1 MQSRQGWIVA
11 LPTPSARVQWSNERG
26 SKIVKGKNVQGKNV
40 LYQFLQNDLRNRSE
54 EGFRWFV
61 RELMAL
67 GIWFP
72 RSAYAVLPIALPH
85 VVRDRNCRK
94 RGKGTEEQWGSPDE
108 SGYIRDDNSRIKSL
122 VRSFPIESDF
132 APYKNNKLGAGFV
145 AAHIWPET
153 TGQAL
158 TNSFWPNLVWLPTNL
173 ARLTDREGF
182 ARQFVQG
189 LSYKIYRDV
198 EIHPQ
203 LEPFVQQA
211 WEQIFDMHTR
221 QYLEAV
227 EELAEQELPEIETLN
242 FFKPTKRFF
251 TDRLKAIRLVS
262 AALNDVAEGN
272 PLPEKVITKRYR
284 PGLEKKVVSK
294 GTAKKLSRRLAQYT
308 NGVEASREAATAA
321 LRRGRVR
328 RASTD

>member
-1 MQSRQGWIVA
+1 M
-11 LPTPSARVQWSNERG
+11 
-26 SKIVKGKNVQGKNV
+26 VKGDNVKGENV

-54 EGFRWFV
+54 ESFRWFV

-72 RSAYAVLPIALPH
+72 RSAYADLPIALPH
-85 VVRDRNCRK
+85 VIRDRNCRK
-94 RGKGTEEQWGSPDE
+94 RGKGTQEQWGSPNED
-108 SGYIRDDNSRIKSL
+108 GYIRDDNSRIKSL
-122 VRSFPIESDF
+122 VRSFPIESKF
-132 APYKNNKLGAGFV
+132 GPYKNNKLGTGFV

-153 TGQAL
+153 TGLAL
-158 TNSFWPNLVWLPTNL
+158 TNSFWPNLVWLPKNL

-203 LEPFVQQA
+203 IKPFVQQA
-211 WEQIFDMHTR
+211 WEQVFQFYTR

-227 EELAEQELPEIETLN
+227 VELAEQELPQVETLN
-242 FFKPTKRFF
+242 FFKPTKRFV

-262 AALNDVAEGN
+262 SALNDVAEGN
-272 PLPEKVITKRYR
+272 PLPQKVITKRYR
-284 PGLEKKVVSK
+284 PGLQKKVVSK
-294 GTAKKLSRRLAQYT
+294 RAAKKLSRELAQYA
-308 NGVEASREAATAA
+308 NGVEASREAH
-321 LRRGRVR
+321 
-328 RASTD
+328 RAC